1 MERRERLREQNILT
15 LDNGKK
21 YLLACACFREWALK
35 QMLWTINLDLMQKR
49 LPVFFCRTRIDH
61 SGLTSKL
68 VKEGFSGKIYG
79 TQATKDLA
87 EILLYGALTV
97 ILTIFAALYVA
108 KMQRKWKVFFLVYG
122 EYLVQ
127 QELSARLNRKGFEK
141 VEMPAMHQEFVLN

>member
-1 MERRERLREQNILT
+1 
-15 LDNGKK
+15 
-21 YLLACACFREWALK
+21 
-35 QMLWTINLDLMQKR
+35 MQKR

-108 KMQRKWKVFFLVYG
+108 KMQRK
-122 EYLVQ
+122 
-127 QELSARLNRKGFEK
+127 
-141 VEMPAMHQEFVLN
+141 